1 MRAVIQR
8 VSKASVSV
16 ANSIVGKIDQGFC
29 ILIGFSRDDDI
40 HDIEYIVNKILKL
53 RVFEDPE
60 GKMNLCINDV
70 QGQILLISQFT
81 LYADARKGN
90 RPSFTSAATYD
101 DGERLYEYTKE
112 KFKAASVLVKE
123 GLYGADMSVEIHNN
137 GPVTILLD
145 SKKEF

>member
-53 RVFEDPE
+53 RVFEDTE

-81 LYADARKGN
+81 LYADTRKGN

-112 KFKAASVLVKE
+112 KFKSNSVVIQE
-123 GLYGADMSVEIHNN
+123 GIYGADMSVEIHNN

>member
-16 ANSIVGKIDQGFC
+16 ENSIVGKIDQGFC
-29 ILIGFSRDDDI
+29 ILIGFNKDDDI
-40 HDIEYIVNKILKL
+40 EDINYIINKILKL
-53 RVFEDPE
+53 RVFEDGE
-60 GKMNLCINDV
+60 GKMNLCINDI

-90 RPSFTSAATYD
+90 RPSFTSAATYE
-101 DGERLYEYTKE
+101 DGERLYELTKD
-112 KFKAASVLVKE
+112 KFRSALISFEE
-123 GLYGADMSVEIHNN
+123 GQYGADMSVEIHND

>member
-53 RVFEDPE
+53 RVFEDAE

-112 KFKAASVLVKE
+112 KFKSSSVVVKE
-123 GLYGADMSVEIHNN
+123 GIYGTDMSVEIHND